1 MLACLYFR
9 QANERG
15 RSILKATA
23 FGAVF
28 SFAMEAAQLFIPY
41 RVASIYD
48 VLANTAGALGG
59 ALVFADPFY
68 SLVTRPLGERRGA
81 GGSPGAWGDAA
92 RVLLAPWII
101 PHVNP
106 ALPFFR
112 AGNIR
117 GTEEGA

>member
-9 QANERG
+9 QANERA

-48 VLANTAGALGG
+48 VLANTAGAPGG
-59 ALVFADPFY
+59 ALVFAHPFY
-68 SLVTRPLGERRGA
+68 SLLTRPLGEPRAALVR
-81 GGSPGAWGDAA
+81 PGAWGDAA
-92 RVLLAPWII
+92 VLLLVVLII
-101 PHVNP
+101 
-106 ALPFFR
+106 AQLQ
-112 AGNIR
+112 
-117 GTEEGA
+117 